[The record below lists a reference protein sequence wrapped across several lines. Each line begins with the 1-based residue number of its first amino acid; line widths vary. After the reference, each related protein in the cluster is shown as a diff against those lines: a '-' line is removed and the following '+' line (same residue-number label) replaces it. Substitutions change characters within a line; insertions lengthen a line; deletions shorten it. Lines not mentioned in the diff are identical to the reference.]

1 LGSGDRNEAKGHAMI
16 GEALVFLKNQLNNY
30 MKPIVDHDGTQ
41 PDPVAFIGGDNMEPL
56 SFKSGAISVLLINLE
71 EEHTLRAPDPYR
83 RTAANGMQ
91 QSIQPDIRLNLLVV
105 FVARYVQ
112 YEDSWHALSLII
124 RFFQKHRVFTHTDAP
139 ALSDNIE
146 RLTVELVTLPLAEQ
160 NEIWSALRIAYHPSV
175 LYKVKMVVFQ
185 DEDGM
190 TPPAIS
196 EKVIKVSQ

>member
-1 LGSGDRNEAKGHAMI
+1 MI

-30 MKPIVDHDGTQ
+30 IKPIVDHDGTQ
-41 PDPVAFIGGDNMEPL
+41 PDPVEFISGDNMEPL

-71 EEHTLRAPDPYR
+71 EEHALRAPDPYR

-91 QSIQPDIRLNLLVV
+91 QSVQPDIRLNLFVL
-105 FVARYVQ
+105 FVARYAQ
-112 YEDSWHALSLII
+112 YENSLNALSLVV
-124 RFFQKHRVFTHTDAP
+124 RFFQKHHLFTHTDTP

-146 RLTVELVTLPLAEQ
+146 RLVIELVTLPLAQQ
-160 NEIWSALRIAYHPSV
+160 NEVWSSLRVAYHPSV

-185 DEDGM
+185 DEDGA

-196 EKVIKVSQ
+196 EKVIRISQ